1 MTKKIE
7 VTELTKQITV
17 NAETKVVSIVTPG
30 PAGAKGIELDDT
42 NRVDGSVPV
51 FRQSLQKYVADQTT
65 ATTELTDGGNFWQPL
80 LSLVFEVNYAK
91 HFKA

>member
-7 VTELTKQITV
+7 ITEPQKQITV
-17 NAETKVVSIVTPG
+17 NSETKVVNVLIPG
-30 PAGAKGIELDDT
+30 PQGAKGLELDDT

-65 ATTELTDGGNFWQPL
+65 ATTELTDGGNF
-80 LSLVFEVNYAK
+80 
-91 HFKA
+91 

>member
-1 MTKKIE
+1 MSKKIE

-51 FRQSLQKYVADQTT
+51 YRQSLQKYVAYQTT
-65 ATTELTDGGNFWQPL
+65 ATTELTDGGNF
-80 LSLVFEVNYAK
+80 
-91 HFKA
+91 

>member
-1 MTKKIE
+1 MSKKIE

-51 FRQSLQKYVADQTT
+51 FRQSLQKCVADQTT
-65 ATTELTDGGNFWQPL
+65 ATTELTDGGNF
-80 LSLVFEVNYAK
+80 
-91 HFKA
+91 